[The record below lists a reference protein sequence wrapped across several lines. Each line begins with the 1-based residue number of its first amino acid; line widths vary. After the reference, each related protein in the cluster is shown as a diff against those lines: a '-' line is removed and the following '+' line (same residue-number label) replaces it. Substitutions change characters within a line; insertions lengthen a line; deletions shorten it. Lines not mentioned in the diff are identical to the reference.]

1 MSADADKIPQAD
13 VSKQRGILDVL
24 RAHWPI
30 LLGFGIMAV
39 PTFIRLAEQVWPM
52 EIGAHGP
59 IVLATGAWLLFHIRG
74 ELAALASRPPALLAL
89 LGFLAG
95 VGLYAFGRPYD
106 LIALEAA
113 GVYVFFLA
121 AGLLILGLRPMLA
134 NVFPFL
140 YLAFL
145 VPIPGWILDQLTAP
159 LRMFVSAVS
168 TGVLEFLG
176 YPIDRQGIVIFIA
189 QYRLLVEDACSGM
202 NSLIGLVAVMLFYI
216 YIIHRAS
223 LRYTLMLAA
232 AIIPI
237 AVFVNIVRVM
247 ALILLTYYAG
257 DEVAQGFLH
266 VTTGIVLFA
275 AALGLTIL
283 LDALLR
289 KFIDRRSG
297 RVAAG
302 VPSHA

>member
-1 MSADADKIPQAD
+1 MSADAYAIPEAD
-13 VSKQRGILDVL
+13 ERRPLTLMSLVT
-24 RAHWPI
+24 AHWPL
-30 LLGFGIMAV
+30 LLGFGFLAV
-39 PTFIRLAEQVWPM
+39 PTIIRLAQQVWPM

-59 IVLATGAWLLFHIRG
+59 IVLATGVWLLFHIRG
-74 ELAALASRPPALLAL
+74 ELTALASKPPVIFAG
-89 LGFLAG
+89 LGFVVA

-106 LIALEAA
+106 LLALEAT
-113 GVYVFFLA
+113 GVYLFFLA
-121 AGLLILGLRPMLA
+121 TALVILGWRPIRA
-134 NVFPFL
+134 NIFPFL
-140 YLAFL
+140 YLGFL
-145 VPIPGWILDQLTAP
+145 IPIPGWILDQITAP
-159 LRMFVSAVS
+159 LRMLVSTVS
-168 TGVLEFLG
+168 TGTLELAG
-176 YPIDRQGIVIFIA
+176 YPIERQGIVIFIA

-223 LRYTLMLAA
+223 IRYTLVLGA

-237 AVFVNIVRVM
+237 AVIVNIVRVM

-283 LDALLR
+283 LDKLLR
-289 KFIDRRSG
+289 GFIHERRNG
-297 RVAAG
+297 REAR
-302 VPSHA
+302 HA

>member
-1 MSADADKIPQAD
+1 MFD
-13 VSKQRGILDVL
+13 RFL
-24 RAHWPI
+24 AHWPI
-30 LLGFGIMAV
+30 ILGFGVMAV
-39 PTFIRLAEQVWPM
+39 PTLIRLAEQVWPL

-59 IVLATGAWLLFHIRG
+59 IVLATGVWLLFHIRS
-74 ELAALASRPPALLAL
+74 ELVALASRPPVLLSF
-89 LGFLAG
+89 LGFAVG
-95 VGLYAFGRPYD
+95 VGLYVFGRPFD

-113 GVYVFFLA
+113 GVYAFFIA
-121 AGLLILGLRPMLA
+121 AALLILGLRPML
-134 NVFPFL
+134 NNPFPFL

-145 VPIPGWILDQLTAP
+145 IPIPGWLLDQFTIP
-159 LRMFVSAVS
+159 LQMFVSTVA
-168 TGVLEFLG
+168 TAFLELIG
-176 YPIDRQGIVIFIA
+176 YPIDRQGIVIYIA

-223 LRYTLMLAA
+223 LRYTLLLAA

-237 AVFVNIVRVM
+237 AIFVNILRVM

-275 AALGLTIL
+275 VALGLTIL
-283 LDALLR
+283 LDTVLR
-289 KFIDRRSG
+289 SFINRRSG
-297 RVAAG
+297 RSGGSAL
-302 VPSHA
+302 HA

>member
-1 MSADADKIPQAD
+1 MTL
-13 VSKQRGILDVL
+13 VSLV
-24 RAHWPI
+24 RAHWPL
-30 LLGFGIMAV
+30 LLGFGFMAI
-39 PTFIRLAEQVWPM
+39 PTLIRLAEQVWPL

-59 IVLATGAWLLFHIRG
+59 IVLATGIWLLFHIRG
-74 ELAALASRPPALLAL
+74 ELTALASRPPVVLTGLA
-89 LGFLAG
+89 FLVA
-95 VGLYAFGRPYD
+95 VAMYAFGRPYD
-106 LIALEAA
+106 LLAVEAA
-113 GVYVFFLA
+113 GVYIFFLA
-121 AGLLILGLRPMLA
+121 TAATILGLRPMLA

-145 VPIPGWILDQLTAP
+145 VPLPGWIIDQVTAP
-159 LRMFVSAVS
+159 LQMFVSTVS
-168 TGVLEFLG
+168 TGLLDTLG

-223 LRYTLMLAA
+223 IRYTLLLGA

-237 AVFVNIVRVM
+237 AVIVNIFRVM

-266 VTTGIVLFA
+266 VTTGVVLFA

-283 LDALLR
+283 LDTVLR
-289 KFIDRRSG
+289 RFIDRRRSG
-297 RVAAG
+297 GELA
-302 VPSHA
+302 HA